1 MAIPTGSGTEVLWR
15 GSVSQQQATGT
26 AARFDTSMPS
36 VGTSSYTV
44 PTNFIVTVM
53 TVTFCN
59 VSTGDAELINMY
71 VVNGAGD
78 IHLLYKQPLAASKTF
93 IFNDKIVLHPGE
105 KLVFHTDGAANVDI
119 YYSYILQNWT

>member
-71 VVNGAGD
+71 IENGAGQ
-78 IHLLYKQPLAASKTF
+78 INILYKQPLAASKTF
-93 IFNDKIVLHPGE
+93 IFNDKLVLHPTE

>member
-15 GSVSQQQATGT
+15 GSVSQQQATAT
-26 AARFDTSMPS
+26 SARFDTSFGS

-59 VSTGDAELINMY
+59 LTTGDDELINMFIT
-71 VVNGAGD
+71 NGAGD
-78 IHLLYKQPLAASKTF
+78 IHLIYKQPLAASKTF
-93 IFNDKIVLHPGE
+93 VWNDKLVLHPTE
-105 KLVFHTDGAANVDI
+105 KLSFHTDGAANVDI